1 MAKIAG
7 AQVAGNSNLK
17 LGDTPRTP
25 VNGVGQV
32 SLAQNLSSC
41 LVTFWLFLAKNL
53 LLFPSLTTE
62 CLPVSS
68 ESPPRGP
75 AAILA
80 YVAVNDPLF
89 LS

>member
-1 MAKIAG
+1 MTPSPQPGLRAHKGTLWVPVAKIAG

-41 LVTFWLFLAKNL
+41 LAQRNVLAI
-53 LLFPSLTTE
+53 FS
-62 CLPVSS
+62 
-68 ESPPRGP
+68 
-75 AAILA
+75 
-80 YVAVNDPLF
+80 
-89 LS
+89 

>member
-7 AQVAGNSNLK
+7 AQVTGNSNLK

-53 LLFPSLTTE
+53 LLFP